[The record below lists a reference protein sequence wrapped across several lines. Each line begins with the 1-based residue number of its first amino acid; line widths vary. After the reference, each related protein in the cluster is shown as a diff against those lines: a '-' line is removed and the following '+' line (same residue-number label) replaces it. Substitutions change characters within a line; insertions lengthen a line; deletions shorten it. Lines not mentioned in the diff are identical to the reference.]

1 MDLKDYIAKKKD
13 LSEGSI
19 KTYFYSLR
27 ALHKKVFGDKPI
39 EIHDFDS
46 EKVYD
51 FVKEHN
57 PKVTVAALYFITDNP
72 MYNELMKDNIK
83 KQLAETAKQLK
94 TEKQETNWLETD
106 EINKIY
112 DKLEK
117 QVPHLYKAGDLQE
130 VQQFILLS
138 LLGGKFIEPRRAKDY
153 FDFKIKNID
162 KDKDNYL
169 EKGILHFNSFK
180 TAKSHGHETITV
192 PKPLMTILRKWIKTN
207 PTDYLLFDRNGNQLT
222 AVTVNQRL
230 NKLFG
235 KQASINMLRHTY
247 LQGKF
252 GDDIDKVKDIKQTFK
267 NMGSSINMFENYVK
281 H

>member
-57 PKVTVAALYFITDNP
+57 PKVTVAALFFITDNP
-72 MYNELMKDNIK
+72 LYNQLMKDNIK
-83 KQLAETAKQLK
+83 QQIAETAKQVK
-94 TEKQETNWLETD
+94 TEKQIKNWLEPQ
-106 EINKIY
+106 EINDIY
-112 DKLEK
+112 DNLEK
-117 QVPHLYKAGDLQE
+117 KVPHLYKSGDLQE

-138 LLGGKFIEPRRAKDY
+138 LLGGKFIEPRRSKDY
-153 FDFKIKNID
+153 YDFKIKNID
-162 KDKDNYL
+162 KNKDNYL
-169 EKGILHFNSFK
+169 EKGVLHFNSFK
-180 TAKSHGHETITV
+180 TAPTHGHETITV
-192 PKPLMTILRKWIKTN
+192 PKELMTILRKWIKTN
-207 PTDYLLFDRNGNQLT
+207 PTDYLLFDRNNNQLT
-222 AVTVNQRL
+222 AVTINQRL

-252 GDDIDKVKDIKQTFK
+252 GDDIDKVKDIKDTMK
-267 NMGSSINMFENYVK
+267 NMGSSINMFANYIK